1 VPRVG
6 IVFCDLAVSVK
17 GTLRLLIVQGLIEG
31 GPEASSIERPG
42 LHRHVILASTKTHS
56 PT

>member
-1 VPRVG
+1 MPRVG

-42 LHRHVILASTKTHS
+42 LHRHVILASAKTHS